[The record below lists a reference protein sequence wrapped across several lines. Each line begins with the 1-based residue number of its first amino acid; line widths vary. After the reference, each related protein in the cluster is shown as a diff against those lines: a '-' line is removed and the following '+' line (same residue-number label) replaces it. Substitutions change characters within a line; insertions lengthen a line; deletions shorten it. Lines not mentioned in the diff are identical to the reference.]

1 MANLKEIRTRIGSVK
16 STRQITSAMKLV
28 SAAKLRKSQ
37 DRITQL
43 KPYAEQ
49 LQNIMSS
56 VGNTLSGNEDFT
68 LVQKRPISKVLMVMV
83 SSNRGLCGA
92 FNSNVVKKT
101 MTEIQEKYP
110 DKEVHLMCVGKK
122 AADISKKFGYEIVKK
137 ENQIFDDLNFEKA
150 SILSEQLMKWYET
163 GEYDAI
169 QIIYNSFKNSATQV
183 LRVEEYLPLVIEEN
197 QDNNVSDYIFEPGED
212 EISKELVPKALK
224 TQFFKALLDS
234 NAAENGARMTAMHL
248 ATDNATEL
256 IQELTLQFNKARQSA
271 ITNEILEIT
280 SGAEALKD

>member
-56 VGNTLSGNEDFT
+56 VGHTLSENEDFT

-101 MTEIQEKYP
+101 MSEIKEKYP
-110 DKEVHLMCVGKK
+110 NTEVHLMCVGKK

-137 ENQIFDDLNFEKA
+137 ENEIFDDLNFENA

-169 QIIYNSFKNSATQV
+169 QIIYNSFKNSATQI
-183 LRVEEYLPLVIEEN
+183 LKVEEFLPLVIEESK
-197 QDNNVSDYIFEPGED
+197 DNNVSDYIFEPGEI